1 MSRPLPS
8 LEPQYPPDLKP
19 GSSYRWLE
27 TNVDADEREEEEE
40 DRWVWAAQSLPR
52 LGVLCSHGGQHHGA
66 SGPKADAR
74 WQQDGLLLSPRIQKA
89 LEGVRY
95 IADHLRSEDADSSVS
110 WGRERGSS
118 SGWLSLVPRC
128 LDHPVSSMGARFPLL
143 WPSGIWT
150 KL

>member
-8 LEPQYPPDLKP
+8 LEPQHPPDLKP

-40 DRWVWAAQSLPR
+40 EEDRWVWAAQSLPR
-52 LGVLCSHGGQHHGA
+52 LGVLCSHGGRHHGA
-66 SGPKADAR
+66 SAPKADAQ
-74 WQQDGLLLSPRIQKA
+74 WQQGGLLLSPRIQKA

-118 SGWLSLVPRC
+118 SGWVIPRPKVFRPPSV
-128 LDHPVSSMGARFPLL
+128 LHGGLFPSVVALRS
-143 WPSGIWT
+143 PD
-150 KL
+150 